1 MTAFTVGIGF
11 TVIVNVLGVPVQVIP
26 LIVDTGVTVMVP
38 EIAAEPVFAPTK
50 LAMLPVPLAGKPMAV
65 LLLVQLYTVP
75 DTVPTKLIAATLE
88 PTHTAWLVTA
98 ATVGVG
104 FTVYVNVLTGPAQPT
119 PPFVY
124 VGVTVTVA
132 VTGTAVLFAAANEAM
147 LPTPLAARPIE
158 GVEFV
163 QA

>member
-1 MTAFTVGIGF
+1 LTAFTVGIGF

-38 EIAAEPVFAPTK
+38 EIAAEVVLVLTK
-50 LAMLPVPLAGKPMAV
+50 LAMLPVPLAARPMAV

-75 DTVPTKLIAATLE
+75 DTVPPNVTAATLE
-88 PTHTAWLVTA
+88 PTQTAWLDTA
-98 ATVGVG
+98 FTVGVG
-104 FTVYVNVLTGPAQPT
+104 LTVYVNEEAGPAQPT

-132 VTGTAVLFAAANEAM
+132 VTGTAVVFAAANEAM
-147 LPTPLAARPIE
+147 LPTPLAARPID
-158 GVEFV
+158 GVLFV
-163 QA
+163 HA